1 MWMNLETAIH
11 SKVSQKEK
19 NKYHILMYI
28 YGTQKSGVDELTC
41 KAEVETQIQRT
52 NVWIPRAEEEMI
64 ERLGLTHIHY

>member
-11 SKVSQKEK
+11 SKVSQNEK

-28 YGTQKSGVDELTC
+28 YGIQKSGVDELTC

-52 NVWIPRAEEEMI
+52 NVWIPRAEEEMT
-64 ERLGLTHIHY
+64 ERLELTYIHY